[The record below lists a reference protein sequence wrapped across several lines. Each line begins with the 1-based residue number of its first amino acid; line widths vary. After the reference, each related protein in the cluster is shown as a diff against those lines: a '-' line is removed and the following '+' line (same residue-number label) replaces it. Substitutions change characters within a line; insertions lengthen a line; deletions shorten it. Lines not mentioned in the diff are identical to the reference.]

1 MMERLDELISAYFDD
16 ALKDGELEELKGFLC
31 ADRECV
37 IRFCDQAELEQEL
50 RELTE
55 GVVPSVKE
63 SPHSERGSRMS
74 WWAVAA
80 LVLVGLSLAG
90 FFFAQSGEPKVLAD
104 FKVSP
109 HGRITVSGPG
119 EERGNDGELVEG
131 STIRVVQ
138 GSAEIQF
145 REGVRCLI
153 EAPAE
158 LVLERE
164 GLVILRDGRARFDV
178 EDQAKGFQV
187 ISGDLHLTDLGTS
200 FGVDAS
206 RSAPEVHVLSGLVIG
221 QDARGNREGSRMEG
235 GQAMVLVGDGGLTP
249 IPIDVERFSPTLGKG
264 IPALY
269 LCFDDIKKDAGIC
282 GGSIANR
289 DGVQL
294 SMNHKNAPEV
304 GEGRFGKA
312 LKFDGKKAYA
322 RTNWPGVSGSK
333 ARSVSFWIKASESNR
348 ANPILGWGLESG
360 GEQMSFFGLRLG
372 ASGHLRIVSGNRWL
386 EGSFPMDRGKW
397 HHVVVVTGDYTKG
410 AWPVTRVYVNGK
422 RDYLVPQVPM
432 DQEPAGLETFSTVI
446 DHPDSEPLM
455 IGRFRD
461 TNKSKPWHLE
471 SFSGLID
478 EVIVAEGLIDEAG
491 AKALYEGRLIEAGL
505 DITDL
510 EER

>member
-1 MMERLDELISAYFDD
+1 MMDRLDELISAYFDD

-37 IRFCDQAELEQEL
+37 SRFCDQAELEQEL

-55 GVVPSVKE
+55 GVSPSVKE
-63 SPHSERGSRMS
+63 EPHSDRGSRMS
-74 WWAVAA
+74 LWAGAA
-80 LVLVGLSLAG
+80 LVLVSLSLAG
-90 FFFAQSGEPKVLAD
+90 FFFTQSGEPKVLAD

-119 EERGNDGELVEG
+119 EERSNHGELLEG
-131 STIRVVQ
+131 STIRVAQ

-153 EAPAE
+153 EAPAQ

-164 GLVILRDGRARFDV
+164 GLVILHDGRARFDV
-178 EDQAKGFQV
+178 EDEAKGFQV

-206 RSAPEVHVLSGLVIG
+206 RSSPEVHVLSGLVIG
-221 QDARGNREGSRMEG
+221 QDARGDREESRVEG
-235 GQAMVLVGDGGLTP
+235 GQAMVLADDGGLTP
-249 IPIDVERFSPTLGKG
+249 IPIDENRFHSSLGKG

-269 LCFDDIKKDAGIC
+269 LSFDDIKKDAGIC

-294 SMNHKNAPEV
+294 SMNHKNAPEE

-312 LKFDGKKAYA
+312 LRFDGKKAYA
-322 RTNWPGVSGSK
+322 RTNWPGISGSK
-333 ARSVSFWIKASESNR
+333 ARSVSFWIKVSKPHR
-348 ANPILGWGLESG
+348 ANPILGWGLERG
-360 GEQMSFFGLRLG
+360 GQQMSFFGLRLG

-386 EGSFPMDRGKW
+386 EGTFPVDRGKW

-410 AWPVTRVYVNGK
+410 AWPVTQIYVNGK

-446 DHPDSEPLM
+446 DHPESEPLM
-455 IGRFRD
+455 IGRFKGSD
-461 TNKSKPWHLE
+461 QMKPWHLD
-471 SFSGLID
+471 SFAGLID

-491 AKALYEGRLIEAGL
+491 VKALYEGRLIEAGL
-505 DITDL
+505 DIADL
-510 EER
+510 EKR